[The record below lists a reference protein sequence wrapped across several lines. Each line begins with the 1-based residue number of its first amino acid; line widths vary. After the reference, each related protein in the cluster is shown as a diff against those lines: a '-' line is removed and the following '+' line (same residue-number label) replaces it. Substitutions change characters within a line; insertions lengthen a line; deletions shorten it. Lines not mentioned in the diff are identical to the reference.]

1 MANALG
7 RCSSAAAASPLASAV
22 EHASF
27 ICHTPEPCVDRL
39 SRVLPNGFA
48 RQLRL
53 VVTRRPF
60 APQEGALLAAENTEC
75 MFEFKC
81 IGGKNAPIWFQDHFY
96 G

>member
-39 SRVLPNGFA
+39 SRVLPTDLQGNWGRSLHSVLSA
-48 RQLRL
+48 
-53 VVTRRPF
+53 TR
-60 APQEGALLAAENTEC
+60 
-75 MFEFKC
+75 
-81 IGGKNAPIWFQDHFY
+81 
-96 G
+96 